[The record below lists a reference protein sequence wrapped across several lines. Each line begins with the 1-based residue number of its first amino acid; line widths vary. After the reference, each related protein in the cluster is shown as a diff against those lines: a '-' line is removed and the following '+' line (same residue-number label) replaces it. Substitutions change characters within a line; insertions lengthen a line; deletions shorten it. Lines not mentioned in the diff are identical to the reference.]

1 MQIDTFREWGNTFRR
16 DAKKDGLTVLR
27 NHLHRVGL
35 PDEPEKL
42 LDGTIMYMS
51 ACCAYLT
58 IEGRPIEDF
67 LSMQA
72 YRPNLD
78 PNSHY
83 SFTFNL
89 LSRAFGRIISPLDA
103 KCLDLADLYGH
114 PWDDYKMCGYSD
126 FRVARIDGCALS
138 KNEIAEIEEAIT
150 YDIRFDYTED
160 ELDFWIDQDTIDGVL
175 LVYLQDV
182 ERDEDE
188 ETK

>member
-1 MQIDTFREWGNTFRR
+1 MQIDAFRQWQNTFRR

-51 ACCAYLT
+51 ACCAYLD
-58 IEGRPIEDF
+58 IDARSIDGF

-72 YRPNLD
+72 YHPDLD

-89 LSRAFGRIISPLDA
+89 FDRTFGRIISPLDA

-114 PWDDYKMCGYSD
+114 PWHDFKMCGYSD

-138 KNEIAEIEEAIT
+138 ENEIAEIEKAIT

-160 ELDFWIDQDTIDGVL
+160 EVNFWIDQDAIDGLL

-182 ERDEDE
+182 VHDEDE

>member
-1 MQIDTFREWGNTFRR
+1 MQIDAFRQWQNTFRR

-51 ACCAYLT
+51 ACCA
-58 IEGRPIEDF
+58 
-67 LSMQA
+67 LSE
-72 YRPNLD
+72 
-78 PNSHY
+78 
-83 SFTFNL
+83 
-89 LSRAFGRIISPLDA
+89 
-103 KCLDLADLYGH
+103 
-114 PWDDYKMCGYSD
+114 
-126 FRVARIDGCALS
+126 
-138 KNEIAEIEEAIT
+138 NEIAEIEKAIT

-160 ELDFWIDQDTIDGVL
+160 EVNFWIDQDAIDGLL

-182 ERDEDE
+182 VHDEDE